1 MKHNGIFRY
10 LDLLNKERVA
20 VTAPEAIAEVM
31 ARTNDFEQ
39 SRTVFLLASP
49 ALGPGVLFLNGEE
62 HKRHRKI
69 LLPSL
74 STQEIR
80 TLDHIF
86 WEKTVELTAQL
97 TTLVAETALTPPEAA
112 AATAAAGAPAAG
124 FSRPIDVEHYAGHI
138 VLDCISKAAVGMDF
152 QSIRDPDSEL
162 VSKYRGLFR
171 PTKVFRFV
179 ALAKLYFP
187 ARLVEMFPNRRLQ
200 EAADGITRLWD
211 LCRASV
217 RDKKAQHA
225 DGKLATPDIVS
236 SLIRDR
242 GVSDEDELVTHA
254 LQMLAAGHETVGV
267 GITWTMY
274 ELCRHTRWQ
283 DAVRREIRAR
293 LPRPDA
299 AAGAALPA
307 ALALEAD
314 SMPVLNAVVSES
326 LRYWPP
332 VGQFGRQTARD
343 TMLHGVR
350 IPKDTTVQISIRSCN
365 RDPANWG
372 PDANEFRP
380 ERWLRRDPAN
390 PDAWLYVPSGGAL
403 TKQAMM
409 TFIHGNRDCI
419 GRPFARSAMC
429 HILAGLVGR
438 FEFLLHDQTLFEETK
453 IPISGGLFAYK
464 PLDCI
469 HCHARRVPGW

>member
-86 WEKTVELTAQL
+86 WEKTVELTEQL
-97 TTLVAETALTPPEAA
+97 TALVADTALTPAEAEAA
-112 AATAAAGAPAAG
+112 AAATGAGAGTAG

-171 PTKVFRFV
+171 PTRVFRFV

-187 ARLVEMFPNRRLQ
+187 ARLVELFPNRRLQ

-217 RDKKAQHA
+217 RAKQALHA
-225 DGKLATPDIVS
+225 DGKLATERT
-236 SLIRDR
+236 IR
-242 GVSDEDELVTHA
+242 
-254 LQMLAAGHETVGV
+254 
-267 GITWTMY
+267 
-274 ELCRHTRWQ
+274 
-283 DAVRREIRAR
+283 RRR
-293 LPRPDA
+293 
-299 AAGAALPA
+299 
-307 ALALEAD
+307 
-314 SMPVLNAVVSES
+314 
-326 LRYWPP
+326 
-332 VGQFGRQTARD
+332 
-343 TMLHGVR
+343 
-350 IPKDTTVQISIRSCN
+350 
-365 RDPANWG
+365 
-372 PDANEFRP
+372 
-380 ERWLRRDPAN
+380 
-390 PDAWLYVPSGGAL
+390 
-403 TKQAMM
+403 
-409 TFIHGNRDCI
+409 
-419 GRPFARSAMC
+419 
-429 HILAGLVGR
+429 
-438 FEFLLHDQTLFEETK
+438 
-453 IPISGGLFAYK
+453 
-464 PLDCI
+464 
-469 HCHARRVPGW
+469 